1 MWSLDVVGSSNPDQE
16 VERKVEELAWAVSTI
31 YGVSGW
37 HEGPPFKAD
46 FALYASTAHELRV
59 YAAEPLLIGCTS

>member
-1 MWSLDVVGSSNPDQE
+1 MWSLDVVGSPNPDQE

-37 HEGPPFKAD
+37 HKGPPFKAD
-46 FALYASTAHELRV
+46 FVLYA
-59 YAAEPLLIGCTS
+59 

>member
-1 MWSLDVVGSSNPDQE
+1 MWSLDVVGSPNPDLE

-37 HEGPPFKAD
+37 HEGPPFTAD
-46 FALYASTAHELRV
+46 FQLYAPTAHER
-59 YAAEPLLIGCTS
+59 YISAAEPLFIGCTS

>member
-1 MWSLDVVGSSNPDQE
+1 MWSLDIVGSPNPDQE
-16 VERKVEELAWAVSTI
+16 INRKIEELAWVVSTI

-46 FALYASTAHELRV
+46 FVLCVSRLYDAF
-59 YAAEPLLIGCTS
+59 TSKQLSFCS